1 MKSPHLISSSFKK
14 NKTLLGIK
22 TKNRIKEMDKV
33 KKAIT
38 CFECLQTIE
47 SPVVLPCSHSICKYH
62 LKSQKS
68 TFICKECGVEHQIP
82 MKTGF
87 PKNQALEYILEAKI
101 MTMVDSV
108 IFAEKHVEAQERCDR
123 LENLIKKAKCLS
135 IDPNTNVRE
144 TVDGLRNR
152 AHIKCEKLKLIVDE
166 KTEDLLNL
174 LKQYEQEC
182 NNQLK
187 KNAKNQKEFQ
197 ESLNKIETEL
207 RLWKS
212 SLNELEFNENKW
224 EAIVKDCSKSMENL
238 NVKMNNFEKS
248 ILGVEGGF
256 EFYEYKVEIFE
267 NYEILQ
273 E

>member
-1 MKSPHLISSSFKK
+1 
-14 NKTLLGIK
+14 
-22 TKNRIKEMDKV
+22 MDKV

-62 LKSQKS
+62 VKREKNTSIL
-68 TFICKECGVEHQIP
+68 CKECGVEHQIP
-82 MKTGF
+82 TKTDF

-135 IDPNTNVRE
+135 IDPNNKVRE

-152 AHIKCEKLKLIVDE
+152 AHVKCEKLKLMIDE
-166 KTEDLLNL
+166 KTEDLLNV
-174 LKQYEQEC
+174 LKQYEQDC

-187 KNAKNQKEFQ
+187 KNAKNHKEFQ
-197 ESLNKIETEL
+197 EFLSKIETEL

-212 SLNELEFNENKW
+212 SLNELAFDENKW
-224 EAIVKDCSKSMENL
+224 EAIVKDCSKIMEDL
-238 NVKMNNFEKS
+238 NVKINNFEKS
-248 ILGVEGGF
+248 ILGVGADF
-256 EFYEYKVEIFE
+256 EFYEYKVETFE